1 MFDWNL
7 FLIID
12 DWDESDTQLLT
23 EVFCNIVKYL
33 CFIEGILIN
42 SILITITKKQRNMF
56 HLLLQIYFYHACSFF
71 EFSYEFYFFSLFL
84 SFIFLIFLNWGIIY

>member
-23 EVFCNIVKYL
+23 EVFCNIAKYL

-42 SILITITKKQRNMF
+42 SISHNYHKKSKKICF
-56 HLLLQIYFYHACSFF
+56 IYYCKFTFWIFIWILFIFFSFF
-71 EFSYEFYFFSLFL
+71 KL
-84 SFIFLIFLNWGIIY
+84 

>member
-23 EVFCNIVKYL
+23 EIFCNIVKYL

-42 SILITITKKQRNMF
+42 SILITITKKAKKYVSFTFLCMF
-56 HLLLQIYFYHACSFF
+56 FFWIFIWILFFFSSFF
-71 EFSYEFYFFSLFL
+71 KL
-84 SFIFLIFLNWGIIY
+84 